1 MTLSAHFF
9 TTFPQLEGIRFTH
22 AWGGAIDTCTRFCQ
36 FWGSAYDNRV
46 AYVVGYTGLG
56 VAATRFGAEVMLD
69 NSKAVRPNEPTEFV
83 RRKPIP
89 FPPEPLRFV
98 GISSPVVAPAGRRQP
113 RPAQR
118 VVAPAR
124 PVRSRLR
131 LLSPTS

>member
-56 VAATRFGAEVMLD
+56 VAAARFGAEVMLD
-69 NSKAVRPNEPTEFV
+69 KLEGRKTERTELEFV

-98 GISSPVVAPAGRRQP
+98 GIQLTRWSLQRADANRGRRNLWL
-113 RPAQR
+113 
-118 VVAPAR
+118 
-124 PVRSRLR
+124 RSLDRFGLGFD
-131 LLSPTS
+131 S